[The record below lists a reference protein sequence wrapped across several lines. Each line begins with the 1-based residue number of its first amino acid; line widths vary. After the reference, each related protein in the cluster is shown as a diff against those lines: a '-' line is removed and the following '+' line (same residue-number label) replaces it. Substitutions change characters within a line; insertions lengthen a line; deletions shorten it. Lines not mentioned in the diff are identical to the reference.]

1 MSTQKTPTTVPAEL
15 VAKVPLRE
23 RIRVRA
29 GKILVYSFLVVV
41 SAPIVVMYV
50 WLFMQS
56 ISTQV
61 LLGFMPQKLSL
72 SNWRFLWG
80 EVTIGVKTYISIWPV
95 VLNTFLFAIGV
106 TLLVVLVSTLS
117 GFALSRFQFRGRTQ
131 LTSMTILLHAFPG
144 VTLLIAI
151 YYILFALWKVPII
164 GPIIG
169 LNSILGVV
177 FVKSALEIPMA
188 AWIVKG
194 FFDDI
199 SWDIEW
205 AAYVDGCSRLQAW
218 RRVILPV
225 IQPGIASV
233 AIFAFLAGWSE
244 FLYLF
249 TFIFEQKNFTLSLY
263 VKQLIGDFKFVDYG
277 LLSAAALF
285 YMIPPMLFFL
295 FTQKSLLKVS
305 FGGIKG

>member
-1 MSTQKTPTTVPAEL
+1 MSAQETLTTVPGEL

-23 RIRVRA
+23 RISIRA
-29 GKILVYSFLVVV
+29 GKILAYSLLVVV

-56 ISTQV
+56 ISRQV
-61 LLGFMPQKLSL
+61 LLGFIPQKLSL
-72 SNWRFLWG
+72 NNWRFLWS
-80 EVTIGVKTYISIWPV
+80 EVTIGVRAYTSIWPV
-95 VLNTFLFAIGV
+95 VLNTFVFATGV
-106 TLLVVLVSTLS
+106 TLVVVLVSSLS

-131 LTSMTILLHAFPG
+131 LTQMTILLHAFPG

-151 YYILFALWKVPII
+151 YYILFVLWKVPVI

-169 LNSILGVV
+169 LNSIWGVV

-218 RRVILPV
+218 RKVILPV

-233 AIFAFLAGWSE
+233 SIFAFLAGWSE

-249 TFIFEQKNFTLSLY
+249 TFIFEQKKFTLSLY

-285 YMIPPMLFFL
+285 YMIPPLLFFL

>member
-1 MSTQKTPTTVPAEL
+1 MSDSKALTTAPAG
-15 VAKVPLRE
+15 VIAKAPLRE

-29 GKILVYSFLVVV
+29 GKILAYTLLIIV

-56 ISTQV
+56 ISTRV
-61 LLGFMPQKLSL
+61 LLGFIPQKLSL
-72 SNWRFLWG
+72 NNWRFLWS
-80 EVTIGVKTYISIWPV
+80 EVTIGVRTYTSIWPV

-106 TLLVVLVSTLS
+106 TFLVVLVSALS

-131 LTSMTILLHAFPG
+131 LTQMTILLHAFPG

-151 YYILFALWKVPII
+151 YYILFVLWKVPVI
-164 GPIIG
+164 GPIVG
-169 LNSILGVV
+169 LNSIWGVV

-199 SWDIEW
+199 PWDIEW

-225 IQPGIASV
+225 IRPGIASV

-249 TFIFEQKNFTLSLY
+249 TFIFEQRNFTLSLY

-285 YMIPPMLFFL
+285 YMIPPLLFFL
-295 FTQKSLLKVS
+295 FTQKSLLRVS
-305 FGGIKG
+305 FGGVKG

>member
-1 MSTQKTPTTVPAEL
+1 MSDSKVSTTAPAKFI
-15 VAKVPLRE
+15 AKVSLWE
-23 RIRVRA
+23 RIRVRV
-29 GKILVYSFLVVV
+29 GKILAYTLLIAV

-56 ISTQV
+56 ISTRV
-61 LLGFMPQKLSL
+61 LLGFVPQKLSL
-72 SNWRFLWG
+72 NNWRFLWS
-80 EVTIGVKTYISIWPV
+80 EVTIGVRTYTSIWPV

-106 TLLVVLVSTLS
+106 TFLVVLVSALS

-131 LTSMTILLHAFPG
+131 LTQMTILLHAFPG

-151 YYILFALWKVPII
+151 YYILFVFWKVPVI

-169 LNSILGVV
+169 LNSIWGVV

-188 AWIVKG
+188 TWIVKG

-199 SWDIEW
+199 PWDIEW

-225 IQPGIASV
+225 IRPGIASV

-249 TFIFEQKNFTLSLY
+249 TFIFEQRNFTLSLY

-285 YMIPPMLFFL
+285 YMIPPLLFFL
-295 FTQKSLLKVS
+295 FTQKSLLRVS
-305 FGGIKG
+305 FGGVKG

>member
-72 SNWRFLWG
+72 NNWRFLWG

-249 TFIFEQKNFTLSLY
+249 TFIFEQKNYTLSLY

-285 YMIPPMLFFL
+285 YMIPPLLFFL

>member
-1 MSTQKTPTTVPAEL
+1 MSDSKVSTTAPAKFI
-15 VAKVPLRE
+15 ARVPLWE
-23 RIRVRA
+23 RIRGRV
-29 GKILVYSFLVVV
+29 GKILAYTLLIAV

-56 ISTQV
+56 ISTRV
-61 LLGFMPQKLSL
+61 LLGFIPQKLSL
-72 SNWRFLWG
+72 NNWRFLWS
-80 EVTIGVKTYISIWPV
+80 EVTIGVRTYTNIWPV

-106 TLLVVLVSTLS
+106 TFLVVLVSALS
-117 GFALSRFQFRGRTQ
+117 GFALSRFQFRGRIQ
-131 LTSMTILLHAFPG
+131 LTQMTILLHAFPG

-151 YYILFALWKVPII
+151 YYILFVLWKVPVI

-169 LNSILGVV
+169 LNSIWGVV

-188 AWIVKG
+188 TWIVKG

-199 SWDIEW
+199 PWDIEW

-225 IQPGIASV
+225 IRPGIASV

-249 TFIFEQKNFTLSLY
+249 TFIFEQRNFTLSLY

-285 YMIPPMLFFL
+285 YMIPPLLFFL
-295 FTQKSLLKVS
+295 FTQKSLLRVS
-305 FGGIKG
+305 FGGVKG

>member
-1 MSTQKTPTTVPAEL
+1 MSDSKVSTTAPAKCI
-15 VAKVPLRE
+15 AKVSLWE
-23 RIRVRA
+23 RIRVRV
-29 GKILVYSFLVVV
+29 GKILAYTLLIAV

-56 ISTQV
+56 ISTRV
-61 LLGFMPQKLSL
+61 LLGFVPQKLSL
-72 SNWRFLWG
+72 NNWRFLWS
-80 EVTIGVKTYISIWPV
+80 EVTIGVRTYTSIWPV

-106 TLLVVLVSTLS
+106 TFLVVLVSALS

-131 LTSMTILLHAFPG
+131 LTQMTILLHAFPG

-151 YYILFALWKVPII
+151 YYILFVFWKVPVI

-169 LNSILGVV
+169 LNSIWGVV

-188 AWIVKG
+188 TWIVKG

-199 SWDIEW
+199 PWDIEW

-225 IQPGIASV
+225 IRPGIASV

-249 TFIFEQKNFTLSLY
+249 TFIFEQRNFTLSLY

-285 YMIPPMLFFL
+285 YMIPPLLFFL
-295 FTQKSLLKVS
+295 FTQKSLLRVS
-305 FGGIKG
+305 FGGVKG

>member
-1 MSTQKTPTTVPAEL
+1 MSSSSVGSEL
-15 VAKVPLRE
+15 ALEPMAQIPLAE
-23 RIRVRA
+23 RIRVQA
-29 GKILVYSFLVVV
+29 GKFAAYTLLLIV
-41 SAPIVVMYV
+41 SLPIVIMYF

-56 ISTQV
+56 ISTHV
-61 LLGFMPQKLSL
+61 LLGFIPQKLTL
-72 SNWRFLWG
+72 YNWRFLWS
-80 EVTIGVKTYISIWPV
+80 EVVIGATKYSSIWPV

-117 GFALSRFQFRGRTQ
+117 GFALSRLQFRGRTE
-131 LTSMTILLHAFPG
+131 LTRLTILLHAFPG

-151 YYILFALWKVPII
+151 YYILFVLWKLPVI
-164 GPIIG
+164 GPIVG
-169 LNSILGVV
+169 LNSIWGVV
-177 FVKSALEIPMA
+177 FVKSALEIPMS

-199 SWDIEW
+199 PWEIEW
-205 AAYVDGCSRLQAW
+205 AAYIDGCSQLQAW
-218 RRVILPV
+218 RKVILPV
-225 IQPGIASV
+225 IRPGIASV

-249 TFIFEQKNFTLSLY
+249 TFIFDQKNYTLSLY

-285 YMIPPMLFFL
+285 YMIPPLLFFL
-295 FTQKSLLKVS
+295 FTQKSLLRVS
-305 FGGIKG
+305 FGGVKG

>member
-1 MSTQKTPTTVPAEL
+1 MSVRDTLATASTEPMAEI
-15 VAKVPLRE
+15 PLGE
-23 RIRVRA
+23 RIRIRA
-29 GKILVYSFLVVV
+29 GRVMAYFLLIMV
-41 SAPIVVMYV
+41 STPIVVMYV
-50 WLFMQS
+50 WLFIQS

-61 LLGFMPQKLSL
+61 LLGFIPQKISL
-72 SNWRFLWG
+72 QNWRFLWS
-80 EVTIGVKTYISIWPV
+80 EVTIGMRTYASIWPV
-95 VLNTFLFAIGV
+95 VLNTFLFAMGV

-131 LTSMTILLHAFPG
+131 LTQMTILLHAFPG

-151 YYILFALWKVPII
+151 FYILFLLQRMPIV
-164 GPIIG
+164 GPLIG
-169 LNSILGVV
+169 LNSIGGVV
-177 FVKSALEIPMA
+177 FVKAALEIPMA

-194 FFDDI
+194 FFDGI
-199 SWDIEW
+199 PWDVEW

-285 YMIPPMLFFL
+285 YMIPPLLFFL
-295 FTQKSLLKVS
+295 FTQKSLLRVS

>member
-1 MSTQKTPTTVPAEL
+1 MSAQETLTTVPAER
-15 VAKVPLRE
+15 VARVPLGE
-23 RIRVRA
+23 RIRIRA
-29 GKILVYSFLVVV
+29 GKILAYSLLAVV

-72 SNWRFLWG
+72 NNWRFLWS
-80 EVTIGVKTYISIWPV
+80 EVTIGVRAYTSIWPV
-95 VLNTFLFAIGV
+95 VLNTFVFAIGV
-106 TLLVVLVSTLS
+106 TLVVVLVSSLS

-131 LTSMTILLHAFPG
+131 LTQMTILLHAFPG
-144 VTLLIAI
+144 VTLLM
-151 YYILFALWKVPII
+151 
-164 GPIIG
+164 
-169 LNSILGVV
+169 
-177 FVKSALEIPMA
+177 KSALEIPMA

-218 RRVILPV
+218 RKVILPV
-225 IQPGIASV
+225 IRPGIASI
-233 AIFAFLAGWSE
+233 AIFTFLAGWSE

-285 YMIPPMLFFL
+285 YMIPPLLFFL

>member
-1 MSTQKTPTTVPAEL
+1 MSVSEISTTAPAKL
-15 VAKVPLRE
+15 VAKVSLGE
-23 RIRVRA
+23 RIRARIARVLA
-29 GKILVYSFLVVV
+29 YALLVIV
-41 SAPIVVMYV
+41 SLPIVVMYV

-56 ISTQV
+56 ISERV
-61 LLGFMPQKLSL
+61 ILGLIPQRLTIN
-72 SNWRFLWG
+72 NWRFLWSK
-80 EVTIGVKTYISIWPV
+80 VVIGVREYTSIWPV
-95 VLNTFLFAIGV
+95 VLNTFLFAMGV

-131 LTSMTILLHAFPG
+131 LTRLTILLHAFPG

-151 YYILFALWKVPII
+151 YYILFVLWKVPII
-164 GPIIG
+164 GSIIG
-169 LNSILGVV
+169 LNSLLGVV
-177 FVKSALEIPMA
+177 FVKAALEIPMS

-199 SWDIEW
+199 PWDVEW

-218 RRVILPV
+218 SKVILPI

-249 TFIFEQKNFTLSLY
+249 TFIFEQKHFTLSLY

-285 YMIPPMLFFL
+285 YMIPPLLFFI
-295 FTQKSLLKVS
+295 FSQKALLRVS
-305 FGGIKG
+305 FGGVKG